1 MAGPS
6 TSAAARPDAQ
16 RDNRLASLDAFR
28 GFVLLALA
36 TMGLGIP
43 QVARSFPDSA
53 AWQFAGYQLSH
64 VAWRGCAFWD
74 LIQPAFMLM
83 AGVSMAYSYGRR
95 KDAGIGFGR
104 LLSRTVYRSVTLA
117 MLGILLAAQGPQRT
131 NIVLTNV
138 LTQIGLGYVF
148 LFLLWNCSARTQW
161 LAAALILA
169 GDWALFYQYPTRPA
183 GFDYGSVG
191 VPADWPHL
199 EGAEAHWD
207 KNTNVAAAVDRVI
220 LNWLPRQTRF
230 EYSSRGY
237 TTLNFVPSLTTM
249 IFGLLVGGLLRGDR
263 RPCIK
268 LLWLVAAGLC
278 GIALGAALDAS
289 GYCPIVKRIWTP
301 SWTVYSAGWVLL
313 MLAGFYAAV
322 DLGGFQRPAWPL
334 IVAGV
339 NPLAIYCLS
348 QAIGWPDDVLARVL
362 ENGFGSQVFTLYGT
376 IAAVYA
382 PIVQMTMIVAA
393 EWLICLWLYRR
404 KVFLRL

>member
-1 MAGPS
+1 MAASSPLAIVRSGS
-6 TSAAARPDAQ
+6 QESE
-16 RDNRLASLDAFR
+16 RLTSLDAFR
-28 GFVLLALA
+28 GFLLLALA

-43 QVARSFPDSA
+43 QAARSFPVSPL
-53 AWQFAGYQLSH
+53 WQLAGAQLSH
-64 VAWRGCAFWD
+64 VAWRGCTFWD

-83 AGVSMAYSYGRR
+83 AGVSMVYSYGRR
-95 KDAGIGFGR
+95 KETGADFGR
-104 LLSRTVYRSVTLA
+104 LLGHTIYRSVTLA

-131 NIVLTNV
+131 NLVFTNV

-169 GDWALFYQYPTRPA
+169 GDWTLFYLYPTPPVD
-183 GFDYGSVG
+183 FDYASVG
-191 VPADWPHL
+191 VPADWPRL

-207 KNTNVAAAVDRVI
+207 KNTNVAAAVDRVV
-220 LNWLPRQTRF
+220 LNWLPRRSRF

-237 TTLNFVPSLTTM
+237 ATLNFIPSLATM
-249 IFGLLVGGLLRGDR
+249 IFGLLAGGLLRGDR
-263 RPCIK
+263 RPAEK

-278 GIALGAALDAS
+278 AIALGAALDAS

-301 SWTVYSAGWVLL
+301 SWAIYSSGWVLL

-322 DLGGFQRPAWPL
+322 DLGGFQGPAWPL
-334 IVAGV
+334 VVAGV

-348 QAIGWPDDVLARVL
+348 QAIGWPDDVLTRVL
-362 ENGFGSQVFTLYGT
+362 KNGFGSQVFTLYGV

-382 PIVQMTMIVAA
+382 PIVQMTMIVVA
-393 EWLICLWLYRR
+393 EWLVCLWLYRR
-404 KVFLRL
+404 RVFLRL

>member
-6 TSAAARPDAQ
+6 TSAASRPDAQ
-16 RDNRLASLDAFR
+16 RDERLASLDAFR
-28 GFVLLALA
+28 GFVLMAMA

-43 QVARSFPDSA
+43 QAARSFPDSR
-53 AWQFAGYQLSH
+53 AWQVAGAQLSH
-64 VAWRGCAFWD
+64 VAWRGCTFWD

-83 AGVSMAYSYGRR
+83 VGASMAYSYSRQR
-95 KDAGIGFGR
+95 EAEVGFGR
-104 LLSRTVYRSVTLA
+104 LLGRTIYRSLTLA
-117 MLGILLAAQGPQRT
+117 MLGILLAAQGPHRSD
-131 NIVLTNV
+131 VVFSNV

-148 LFLLWNCSARTQW
+148 LFLLWNCSPRIQW
-161 LAAALILA
+161 LAAALILL
-169 GDWALFYQYPTRPA
+169 GDWTAFYLYPTPPA
-183 GFDYGSVG
+183 NFDYASVG

-220 LNWLPRQTRF
+220 LNCFPRRSRF
-230 EYSSRGY
+230 EFCSRGY
-237 TTLNFVPSLTTM
+237 TTLNFIPSLATM
-249 IFGLLVGGLLRGDR
+249 IFGLLVGGLLRSDR
-263 RPCIK
+263 SAAQK
-268 LLWLVAAGLC
+268 LFWLFAAGLG
-278 GIALGAALDAS
+278 GIAAGAALDAS
-289 GYCPIVKRIWTP
+289 GYCPLVKRIWTP
-301 SWTVYSAGWVLL
+301 SWALYSAGWVLL

-322 DLGGFQRPAWPL
+322 DLSGRQRLAWPL

-362 ENGFGSQVFTLYGT
+362 ENGFGSQIFTLYGA

-393 EWLICLWLYRR
+393 EWLVCLWLYRR
-404 KVFLRL
+404 RVFLRL